1 MGWVEMPD
9 WVIALILGPLISGVV
24 SVSLNRITQ
33 RSRPE
38 SFVVPRRREGRRY
51 VVAVEPVTALEAT
64 AIESPQAG
72 EAETA
77 ERRKEA
83 EPVTGLEAIPI
94 ESPQAGEAETAERP
108 KEAEPV
114 TALEAIPIESP
125 QAGEAETA
133 ERLKEMEASVRYA
146 GFWRRFIAFWIDFVV
161 VIVLV
166 STLFFVAGFV
176 AGALGSYEEVDATLV
191 TVISFLSLFVPY
203 LYLAL
208 AWGLWGKTVGY
219 KALGMRLL
227 RKNFRTVS
235 IARAL
240 ARCLALTLAIFTVLG
255 LLMIAFTE
263 KKRGLPDYVT
273 DTVVVRG

>member
-1 MGWVEMPD
+1 MPD
-9 WVIALILGPLISGVV
+9 WVIGLILGPIVSGVF
-24 SVSLNRITQ
+24 SVTLNRIIQ

-51 VVAVEPVTALEAT
+51 VVAVEPVTGFEAT
-64 AIESPQAG
+64 
-72 EAETA
+72 
-77 ERRKEA
+77 
-83 EPVTGLEAIPI
+83 
-94 ESPQAGEAETAERP
+94 
-108 KEAEPV
+108 
-114 TALEAIPIESP
+114 PIESP

-166 STLFFVAGFV
+166 FALFFVAGFV
-176 AGALGSYEEVDATLV
+176 AGILGTYEEVDATLV

-219 KALGMRLL
+219 NALGMRLL

-235 IARAL
+235 IARAF
-240 ARCLALTLAIFTVLG
+240 ARSLALTLAFLTVLS

-273 DTVVVRG
+273 DTVVVRE